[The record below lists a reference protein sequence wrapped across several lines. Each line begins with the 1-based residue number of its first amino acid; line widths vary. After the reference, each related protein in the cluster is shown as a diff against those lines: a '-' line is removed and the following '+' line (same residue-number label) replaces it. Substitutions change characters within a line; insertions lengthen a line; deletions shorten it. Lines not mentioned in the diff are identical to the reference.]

1 MTLAENYFDELEYY
15 NSVDQ
20 KTLSSMQR
28 EYGIVAGEVVNN
40 LYRLSQNYQDSTAI
54 TYLNEELPLLNKSLK
69 DATPN

>member
-28 EYGIVAGEVVNN
+28 DYGMAGEVVNN
-40 LYRLSQNYQDSTAI
+40 LYRISQSNQDSIAV
-54 TYLNEELPLLNKSLK
+54 TYLNERAALIQ
-69 DATPN
+69 